1 MDRGVASKRKL
12 IGFDAETWQA
22 IDLFSRASGKSFQ
35 ELADEAFADLLI
47 KHHRPRTLKDA
58 LKQSPRRE
66 PANENKPQKG
76 PPSIPRAVSK
86 HCQSGGGSSPPQRE
100 SAKGEPRC
108 PSLRQGFPF
117 FWLGD

>member
-1 MDRGVASKRKL
+1 MDRGVTSKRKL

-22 IDLFSRASGKSFQ
+22 IDLFSRAGGKSFQ

-66 PANENKPQKG
+66 PANENKPQK
-76 PPSIPRAVSK
+76 RR
-86 HCQSGGGSSPPQRE
+86 GS
-100 SAKGEPRC
+100 
-108 PSLRQGFPF
+108 
-117 FWLGD
+117 